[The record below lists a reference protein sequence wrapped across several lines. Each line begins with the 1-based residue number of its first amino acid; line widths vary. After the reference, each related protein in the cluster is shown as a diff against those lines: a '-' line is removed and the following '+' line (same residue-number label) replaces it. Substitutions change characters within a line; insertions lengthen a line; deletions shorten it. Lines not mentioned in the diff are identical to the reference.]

1 MNRSFRPFALTVLLL
16 AGTFMAVAFTARRL
30 PESLRA
36 PLDSIPPEVAGW
48 SMVKQEQLDPHVL
61 EVLLPSSYLSRTYHK
76 KGLSA
81 SLFVAYYAQQ
91 RAGESMHSPKNCLP
105 GSGWEIWHY
114 DSASVPVNGRQVTIN
129 KYSIQNS
136 GQRSL
141 VFYWYQSRQ
150 RIVASEYLGKILLM
164 RDALFD
170 GRTAGSIVRIV
181 LPDVAE
187 ASDAGL
193 SFSAAVIPEIE
204 RCFGQQLDTIS
215 EAVLPRFQSH
225 R

>member
-1 MNRSFRPFALTVLLL
+1 MNRSFRPFVLTVLLL

-30 PESLRA
+30 PESLNA
-36 PLDSIPPEVAGW
+36 SLDSIPAEIAGW
-48 SMVKQEQLDPHVL
+48 SMVQQENLDPHVL
-61 EVLLPSSYLSRTYHK
+61 QVLLPTSYLSRTYHK
-76 KGLSA
+76 NGLSA
-81 SLFVAYYAQQ
+81 NLFAAYYAQQ

-105 GSGWEIWHY
+105 GSGWEIWRY

-150 RIVASEYLGKILLM
+150 RIVASEYLGKILLI

-170 GRTAGSIVRIV
+170 GSTAGSIVRIV
-181 LPDVAE
+181 LPDVSE

-193 SFSAAVIPEIE
+193 SFSAAVIPELA
-204 RCFGQQLDTIS
+204 RCFG
-215 EAVLPRFQSH
+215 R
-225 R
+225 

>member
-1 MNRSFRPFALTVLLL
+1 MNRSFLPFGLTVLLL
-16 AGTFMAVAFTARRL
+16 AGTLMSVAFTARRL
-30 PESLRA
+30 PESLNA
-36 PLDSIPPEVAGW
+36 SLDSIPAEIAGW
-48 SMVKQEQLDPHVL
+48 SMVQQERLDPHVL
-61 EVLLPSSYLSRTYHK
+61 QVLLPTSYLSRTYHK
-76 KGLSA
+76 NGLSA
-81 SLFVAYYAQQ
+81 SLFIAYYAQQ

-114 DSASVPVNGRQVTIN
+114 DSASVPVDGRHVTIN

-181 LPDVAE
+181 LPDVTE

-193 SFSAAVIPEIE
+193 SFSAAVIPELE
-204 RCFGQQLDTIS
+204 RCFGRQLETIS
-215 EAVLPRFQSH
+215 EAVRPRS
-225 R
+225 

>member
-1 MNRSFRPFALTVLLL
+1 MASSFRPFNLTVLLM
-16 AGTFMAVAFTARRL
+16 AGTLIVVAFTARRL
-30 PESLRA
+30 PDSLSA
-36 PLDSIPPEVAGW
+36 SLDTIPTEIAGWNMLGQEKLDS
-48 SMVKQEQLDPHVL
+48 HVL
-61 EVLLPSSYLSRTYHK
+61 DVLLPTSYLSRTYQK
-76 KGLSA
+76 DGLSA
-81 SLFVAYYAQQ
+81 GLFVAYYAQQ

-105 GSGWEIWHY
+105 GSGWEIWRY

-150 RIVASEYLGKILLM
+150 RIVASEYLGKILLI
-164 RDALFD
+164 RDALVD

-187 ASDAGL
+187 ASAAGL
-193 SFSAAVIPEIE
+193 SFSAAVIPELE
-204 RCFGQQLDTIS
+204 RCFGRQLEAS
-215 EAVLPRFQSH
+215 E
-225 R
+225 

>member
-1 MNRSFRPFALTVLLL
+1 MNSGFRPFVLTVFLL
-16 AGTFMAVAFTARRL
+16 AGTFMAVAFSARRL
-30 PESLRA
+30 PDSLSA
-36 PLDSIPPEVAGW
+36 SLETIPTEIAGW
-48 SMVKQEQLDPHVL
+48 SMVEQEKLDPHVL
-61 EVLLPSSYLSRTYHK
+61 DVLLPTSYLSRTYK
-76 KGLSA
+76 KHGLSA
-81 SLFVAYYAQQ
+81 GLFVAYYAQQ

-105 GSGWEIWHY
+105 GSGWEIWRF
-114 DSASVPVNGRQVTIN
+114 DSALVSVHRRQVKIN

-141 VFYWYQSRQ
+141 VFYWYQSSQ
-150 RIVASEYLGKILLM
+150 RVVASEYLGKFLLI

-193 SFSAAVIPEIE
+193 SFSAAVIPELE
-204 RCFGQQLDTIS
+204 RCFGRRLEAS
-215 EAVLPRFQSH
+215 E
-225 R
+225 